1 MRKAIT
7 ALAAIATIIVASSL
21 VGKADATT
29 VTGLG
34 SLLPLTINSSPVAR
48 VACWCGQY
56 QCACRGPVRGAV
68 RGTAT
73 ATATVGR
80 GVVKGTAIAGRG
92 VVVGTG
98 RATVGVARGTATV
111 ARGTG
116 RGAWCILT
124 LGHCG
129 SPVPPGY

>member
-1 MRKAIT
+1 MRKLIT
-7 ALAAIATIIVASSL
+7 ALVATATVIAGSL
-21 VGKADATT
+21 VGTATATT
-29 VTGLG
+29 VTGVG
-34 SLLPLTINSSPVAR
+34 SLPSLTKNASPVAN

-56 QCACRGPVRGAV
+56 QCACRGPVRSAARGVVVGTGAV
-68 RGTAT
+68 ARS
-73 ATATVGR
+73 TATVAR
-80 GVVKGTAIAGRG
+80 GTGRG

-98 RATVGVARGTATV
+98 AVARSTATV

-116 RGAWCILT
+116 RGAWCTLT

>member
-1 MRKAIT
+1 MRKLIT
-7 ALAAIATIIVASSL
+7 ALVATATVIAGSL
-21 VGKADATT
+21 VGTATATT
-29 VTGLG
+29 VTGVG
-34 SLLPLTINSSPVAR
+34 SLPSLTKNSSPVAN

-56 QCACRGPVRGAV
+56 QCACRGPVRSAV
-68 RGTAT
+68 RGT
-73 ATATVGR
+73 VR
-80 GVVKGTAIAGRG
+80 GTGIAARG

-98 RATVGVARGTATV
+98 RATAGVARGTAIV

>member
-1 MRKAIT
+1 MRKPFT
-7 ALAAIATIIVASSL
+7 ALAAIAVILVTGSL
-21 VGKADATT
+21 VGKPGATT
-29 VTGLG
+29 VTGVAT
-34 SLLPLTINSSPVAR
+34 LLPLTKNLSPVAN

-56 QCACRGPVRGAV
+56 QCACRGPVRSAV
-68 RGTAT
+68 RGTT
-73 ATATVGR
+73 KATATVGR

-98 RATVGVARGTATV
+98 RATAGVARGTATA

>member
-1 MRKAIT
+1 MRKPIT
-7 ALAAIATIIVASSL
+7 ALAAIAALLVAGSL
-21 VGKADATT
+21 IGKAEATT
-29 VTGLG
+29 VTGIG
-34 SLLPLTINSSPVAR
+34 SLLPLTRHSSPAAK
-48 VACWCGQY
+48 VAC
-56 QCACRGPVRGAV
+56 CACGGPVQSAV

-80 GVVKGTAIAGRG
+80 GVVRGTAIAGRG
-92 VVVGTG
+92 VVVGTS
-98 RATVGVARGTATV
+98 RATVGVARGNATV

-129 SPVPPGY
+129 SPVPPGF